1 MKHFGAWSSQFALLY
16 LSMQEDVP
24 KEQVWQGG
32 TCFKRANKDSGQ
44 SVQVFGLYVF
54 IFSVLVP
61 VLVIRMAE
69 TMILF
74 EQGVV
79 YLEFGV
85 IHGLVWYTLNYMGG
99 SRSWV
104 HSVWGAAVLLLASP
118 RQGLS
123 LKTSGRHQVLVKFC
137 KKRKRGKPGGK
148 YGDWHWDW
156 CVRLLWAT
164 FRMFLWLSMNISKLL
179 SCFCCCI
186 ASALQGHIGEV
197 RRTWGGWQE
206 RPQEREIQALGENM
220 FVSLGAEHLKK
231 MTVEQLCEEQ
241 QMVSNCQAVQKL
253 MLWFRVICSLLQSLL
268 IFWHFFGV
276 WLCRW
281 GALALQAAPR

>member
-32 TCFKRANKDSGQ
+32 TCFKRANKDSVQ

-137 KKRKRGKPGGK
+137 EKRKRGKPGGK
-148 YGDWHWDW
+148 YGDWHSDW

-164 FRMFLWLSMNISKLL
+164 FRMFCDYLWIYLNYFLVFVAALLLLCRDISEK
-179 SCFCCCI
+179 F
-186 ASALQGHIGEV
+186 GEHGEV
-197 RRTWGGWQE
+197 DRKDHRKEKSRHWG
-206 RPQEREIQALGENM
+206 
-220 FVSLGAEHLKK
+220 K
-231 MTVEQLCEEQ
+231 TC
-241 QMVSNCQAVQKL
+241 
-253 MLWFRVICSLLQSLL
+253 
-268 IFWHFFGV
+268 
-276 WLCRW
+276 LCR
-281 GALALQAAPR
+281 